1 MSGIDAKPS
10 MGRRLHGP
18 LLLALML
25 AFSPPPASAFELF
38 GIKLFGKDKA
48 AEEPD
53 TIGEPWNYTVE
64 FVLPY
69 GADDTEKKLKGASS
83 LWADREKP
91 ASGAA
96 GLIVKARGD
105 YRRLLNT
112 LYGSA
117 LYGGSIS
124 ITIDGREVSELPIDA
139 DIANP
144 ASVRVAVDPGS
155 VFHFGQARIVNQ
167 APPPLNRNDRVE
179 DPAKEGF
186 QTGEVAASGTIL
198 RAGRLAVE
206 AWRHQGHAKAE
217 IVERRVTAAHEYKTV
232 DAILTVEPGRRAAY
246 GAVTVSGT
254 ERMDPDFVARQTGLV
269 PGREYD
275 PDDLERARKRL
286 SKLDVFRSARI
297 EEADEIGADGIL
309 PLAVIVQERLP
320 RRFGVGGT
328 YSTLDGLGVQAYW
341 MHRNLFGRAER
352 LRFEG
357 QVSGIGNT
365 FKPEDLTYRV
375 GATFIKPGVYTPDTD
390 FQASIFGDREVLERY
405 TRTAVSAEFG
415 FRHEFTEELSGSL
428 FANAGRARF
437 EDDFGTRDFT
447 TVGLAGTL
455 TYDSRDNP
463 ADATEG
469 YFAELSLEPFYEMEY
484 RNLAARML
492 LEGRAYYDFGS
503 DGRFV
508 LAGRAKIGAL
518 VGAPIDETPPDK
530 LFFAGG
536 GGSVRGYAYR
546 NIGVETANGIAG
558 GRSLMEASAE
568 LRARITSSI
577 GVVGFVDAGTVGSES
592 FPDFSEDVR
601 IGVGAGLRYLTPL
614 GPVRLDV
621 AVPLDKRDGDP
632 GVAFY
637 VGIGQ
642 AF

>member
-1 MSGIDAKPS
+1 

-25 AFSPPPASAFELF
+25 AFSPPSANAFELF
-38 GIKLFGKDKA
+38 GLKLFGKDKA

-69 GADDTEKKLKGASS
+69 GADETEKKLKGASS

-124 ITIDGREVSELPIDA
+124 ITIDGQEVSGLPIDA

-155 VFHFGQARIVNQ
+155 VFHFDQARIINQ

-186 QTGEVAASGTIL
+186 QSGEVAASGTIL
-198 RAGRLAVE
+198 KAGRLAVE

-217 IVERRVTAAHEYKTV
+217 IVERRVTAAHETETV

-246 GAVTVSGT
+246 GVVTVSGT

-275 PDDLERARKRL
+275 PDDIDRARERL

-297 EEADEIGADGIL
+297 EEADEIGADGLL

-405 TRTAVSAEFG
+405 TRTAVSAELG
-415 FRHEFTEELSGSL
+415 FRHEFTEALSGSL

-447 TVGLAGTL
+447 TVGLSGTL

-463 ADATEG
+463 A
-469 YFAELSLEPFYEMEY
+469 
-484 RNLAARML
+484 
-492 LEGRAYYDFGS
+492 
-503 DGRFV
+503 
-508 LAGRAKIGAL
+508 
-518 VGAPIDETPPDK
+518 
-530 LFFAGG
+530 
-536 GGSVRGYAYR
+536 
-546 NIGVETANGIAG
+546 
-558 GRSLMEASAE
+558 
-568 LRARITSSI
+568 
-577 GVVGFVDAGTVGSES
+577 
-592 FPDFSEDVR
+592 
-601 IGVGAGLRYLTPL
+601 
-614 GPVRLDV
+614 
-621 AVPLDKRDGDP
+621 
-632 GVAFY
+632 
-637 VGIGQ
+637 
-642 AF
+642 